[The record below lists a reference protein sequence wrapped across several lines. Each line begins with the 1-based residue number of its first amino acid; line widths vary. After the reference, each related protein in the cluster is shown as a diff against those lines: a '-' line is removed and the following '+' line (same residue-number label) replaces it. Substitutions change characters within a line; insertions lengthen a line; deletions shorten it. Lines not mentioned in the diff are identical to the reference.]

1 MKDDDLYARYQTL
14 TALVSVLLHD
24 LRNPLHSSTLLVE
37 AMGSRMADIDS
48 LRGKLRGQFGKLEA
62 LMSEA
67 SDAIK
72 ELGLEARVEEIGVDE
87 LMQGAAASCAA
98 VAGTDVELVVPSATG
113 LRAAADK
120 TLLGLAIAEIGASLS
135 ERASKSGNDQ
145 ARKPGGALPV
155 TLTVDQPDAGTV
167 RLVVGDW
174 VRVTDDAA
182 VKAPFAIAG
191 GGMRLA
197 LARTLTQ
204 MGGAGLRLEQSP
216 EGSLRY
222 AIHLQ
227 RRD

>member
-72 ELGLEARVEEIGVDE
+72 ELGLEARIEEIGVDE
-87 LMQGAAASCAA
+87 LVRSATASSGA
-98 VAGTDVELVVPSATG
+98 VAGDVEFVVPAPTG
-113 LRAAADK
+113 LRVAADK
-120 TLLGLAIAEIGASLS
+120 TLFGLAVAEIGASLS
-135 ERASKSGNDQ
+135 ERATKTSTN
-145 ARKPGGALPV
+145 GAGKATGAMSIP
-155 TLTVDQPDAGTV
+155 LTVDQPDAGNV
-167 RLVVGDW
+167 RLVVGNW
-174 VRVTDDAA
+174 VPVTDDAA

-191 GGMRLA
+191 GGIRLA
-197 LARTLTQ
+197 LARTLAQ
-204 MGGAGLRLEQSP
+204 MAGAGLRLEQSP

-222 AIHLQ
+222 AIHLP
-227 RRD
+227 RRT